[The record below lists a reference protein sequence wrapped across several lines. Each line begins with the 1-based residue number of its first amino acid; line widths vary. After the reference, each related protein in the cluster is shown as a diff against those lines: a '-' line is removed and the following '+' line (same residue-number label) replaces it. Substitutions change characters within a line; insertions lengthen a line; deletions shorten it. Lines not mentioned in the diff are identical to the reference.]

1 MKLARIVRRSLFGGA
16 LAAACFLLAGCVKDK
31 VLVKVN
37 KDGSGQIVVTRLF
50 PRETAEQMMA
60 QMEAMMQGMAMSMGG
75 MTEGGGMSMS
85 VKESGNDPFFNEKS
99 IKKEAKSFGPGVRYV
114 KAKPVRVGGTRGYVA
129 LYQFKDINDVK
140 LDLARHGQKLSGMS
154 EMQMMEGADEEAM
167 ADAMAESMPG
177 GNAYGFRFTAGSPAK
192 LIITTPGAA
201 KDSDADTAGA
211 EQPAEPGGED
221 EAGEEAGDMMEMM
234 EPEMMSAM
242 EGAPFFN
249 SRMMA
254 RMFAGVDS
262 EEDMYA
268 RMLKGMELSLVVEVD
283 GKPVKSTASYPDPQ
297 AAQRIVLLDVD
308 MGKALSQ
315 PGSKKKMRG
324 MNMFGFGGEASPL
337 SAFAGMPGA
346 RVETN
351 REVVVEF
358 K

>member
-1 MKLARIVRRSLFGGA
+1 MKFARIVRRSLFGGA

-37 KDGSGQIVVTRLF
+37 KDGSGQILVTRLF

-75 MTEGGGMSMS
+75 MMEGGGIS
-85 VKESGNDPFFNEKS
+85 VKESGGDPFFNEKS

-154 EMQMMEGADEEAM
+154 EMQMMEGVDEDAM
-167 ADAMAESMPG
+167 ADAMAQAMPG

-192 LIITTPGAA
+192 LIITTPDAA
-201 KDSDADTAGA
+201 KDSDADTADA

-221 EAGEEAGDMMEMM
+221 EAGEDVGEMMEMM

-242 EGAPFFN
+242 GGAPFFN

-254 RMFAGVDS
+254 GMFAGVDS

-268 RMLKGMELSLVVEVD
+268 RMLKGMELSLMVEVD
-283 GKPVKSTASYPDPQ
+283 GKPVKSTASYPDSQ

-308 MGKALSQ
+308 MGKALPQ

-324 MNMFGFGGEASPL
+324 MNMYGFGFGSEASPL